1 MVRFAAVFAQ
11 GRAAEFLEHR
21 MSATKTE
28 MKSPCLREVVASSV
42 KQYLDDMGQT
52 PPNDLHD
59 RIIREVERP
68 LVEAVLE
75 HTGGNQSK
83 AADILGVTRSTLR
96 TRIKRYGL

>member
-1 MVRFAAVFAQ
+1 
-11 GRAAEFLEHR
+11 

-68 LVEAVLE
+68 LVETVRE